1 MLLMVAGEK
10 GGVLPLP
17 AWLMRILNLIIN
29 LLRSI
34 PFLILMIMVLPVSR
48 AIIGTAVGTTATVV
62 PLVAAAFP
70 NRARLNKLHSFLSEQ
85 QSAVTNI
92 SRQIDARGALIGKL
106 SAQCH
111 ELERRL
117 ELEVSEFGTMEK
129 DEECTAAEM
138 TESRRSMEGLLDQ
151 INSVRKELSDAMA
164 YLEKA
169 SAEYKETYTKAGRA
183 KKEYDAVRAACEAE
197 AQEAKPER
205 EKAAAEAAN
214 LRALVDPALLKRYD
228 AIHANH
234 ARPMA
239 TVENSQCSGCRMS
252 LPTAIVKKVASGS
265 GIVECENCGRILYS
279 K

>member
-1 MLLMVAGEK
+1 MTKINDLWLYDQAEQEVAK
-10 GGVLPLP
+10 
-17 AWLMRILNLIIN
+17 ID
-29 LLRSI
+29 
-34 PFLILMIMVLPVSR
+34 SR
-48 AIIGTAVGTTATVV
+48 LKST
-62 PLVAAAFP
+62 P

-92 SRQIDARGALIGKL
+92 SKQIDARGALIGKL

-129 DEECTAAEM
+129 DDECTAAEM

-205 EKAAAEAAN
+205 EKAAAEAAKLKTVRQYADGVFMPTKEATFSEN
-214 LRALVDPALLKRYD
+214 ARSSYRMFLDKHILPVLGDVLLVEPPKPRFSYDELENNRFPA
-228 AIHANH
+228 
-234 ARPMA
+234 
-239 TVENSQCSGCRMS
+239 
-252 LPTAIVKKVASGS
+252 
-265 GIVECENCGRILYS
+265 GRICPCYNS
-279 K
+279 ETV

>member
-1 MLLMVAGEK
+1 MTKINDLWLYDQAEQEVAK
-10 GGVLPLP
+10 
-17 AWLMRILNLIIN
+17 ID
-29 LLRSI
+29 
-34 PFLILMIMVLPVSR
+34 SR
-48 AIIGTAVGTTATVV
+48 LKST
-62 PLVAAAFP
+62 P
-70 NRARLNKLHSFLSEQ
+70 NRTRLNKLHSFLSEQ

-92 SRQIDARGALIGKL
+92 SKQIDARGALIGKL

-117 ELEVSEFGTMEK
+117 ELEVSEFDTMEK

-138 TESRRSMEGLLDQ
+138 TESRRSMESLLDQ
-151 INSVRKELSDAMA
+151 ISSVRKELGDAMA
-164 YLEKA
+164 YLERA

-183 KKEYDAVRAACEAE
+183 KKEYDSVRAACEAE

-205 EKAAAEAAN
+205 EKAAAEAAK

-234 ARPMA
+234 AQPMA

-265 GIVECENCGRILYS
+265 DIVECENCGRILYS

>member
-1 MLLMVAGEK
+1 MTKINDLWLYDQAEQEVAK
-10 GGVLPLP
+10 
-17 AWLMRILNLIIN
+17 ID
-29 LLRSI
+29 
-34 PFLILMIMVLPVSR
+34 SR
-48 AIIGTAVGTTATVV
+48 LKST
-62 PLVAAAFP
+62 P

-92 SRQIDARGALIGKL
+92 SKQIDARGALIGKL

-129 DEECTAAEM
+129 DDECTAAEM

-205 EKAAAEAAN
+205 ER
-214 LRALVDPALLKRYD
+214 LPRKRQ
-228 AIHANH
+228 
-234 ARPMA
+234 
-239 TVENSQCSGCRMS
+239 S
-252 LPTAIVKKVASGS
+252 
-265 GIVECENCGRILYS
+265 CGRL
-279 K
+279 

>member
-1 MLLMVAGEK
+1 MTKINDLWLYDQAEQEVAK
-10 GGVLPLP
+10 
-17 AWLMRILNLIIN
+17 ID
-29 LLRSI
+29 
-34 PFLILMIMVLPVSR
+34 SR
-48 AIIGTAVGTTATVV
+48 LKST
-62 PLVAAAFP
+62 P

-92 SRQIDARGALIGKL
+92 SKQIDARGALIGKL

-117 ELEVSEFGTMEK
+117 ELEVSEFGT
-129 DEECTAAEM
+129 
-138 TESRRSMEGLLDQ
+138 MEGLLDQ

-205 EKAAAEAAN
+205 EKAAAEAAK

>member
-1 MLLMVAGEK
+1 MTKINDLWLYDQAEQEVAK
-10 GGVLPLP
+10 
-17 AWLMRILNLIIN
+17 ID
-29 LLRSI
+29 
-34 PFLILMIMVLPVSR
+34 SR
-48 AIIGTAVGTTATVV
+48 LKST
-62 PLVAAAFP
+62 P

-92 SRQIDARGALIGKL
+92 SKQI
-106 SAQCH
+106 
-111 ELERRL
+111 
-117 ELEVSEFGTMEK
+117 EFGTMEK
-129 DEECTAAEM
+129 DDECTAAEM

-252 LPTAIVKKVASGS
+252 LPTAIVKKVASGA